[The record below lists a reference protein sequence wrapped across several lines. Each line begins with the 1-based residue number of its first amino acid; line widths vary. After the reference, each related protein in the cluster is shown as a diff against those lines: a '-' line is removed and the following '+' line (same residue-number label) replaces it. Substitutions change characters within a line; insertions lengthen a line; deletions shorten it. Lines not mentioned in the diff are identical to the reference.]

1 MTLVSRLA
9 RRARYLLRRTA
20 AEREMDDEMR
30 LHLELE
36 IEDRVRRGLSPEEAR
51 RTALVDFGGVERF
64 KEDARTARGVRP
76 VEDLVQD
83 GRYALRVLG
92 KSPGFTA
99 ASVLT
104 LAVGIAATT
113 AVFSVVNALVLRPP
127 PVREPRRLFV
137 LAEVW
142 TSGQRSNSTDMGQH
156 MYPYP
161 HYLDLREATAR
172 VFTGLAGYRYGTVSL
187 RVGDEARVLSSISAS
202 ANYFQVLGLRPALGR
217 LFSDTTE
224 RFGSAEPE
232 IVISHELWQRE
243 FSGDSAVLGRTLFVN
258 SRPFTIA
265 GVAPRGFVGTMT
277 GLVADVWLPAA
288 AGARGP
294 ADPRPGEDIRRR
306 GGSVTMFG
314 RLRPGLSVDQAVA
327 ALGVIGAN
335 VRPDQPSQQIEAMT
349 LDPIIGVPV
358 MVRGGAMGFTGM
370 LFLTAALVL
379 LIAAANIA
387 GMLLARA
394 AHRRREIAVRLALGA
409 SRGRLVR
416 QLVTESVVLCLLGGT
431 AGVLLARWLVSL
443 VPAVQPPIGVRTS
456 LDLEIDGLVLAVSLG
471 MTLAAGVFAGLTP
484 ALQST
489 RFDLLSG
496 LRGVDAGRP
505 KRRGRSRNTFVVGQ
519 LAMSL
524 VLLITAGLFTRALQR
539 ALLMDPGLDA
549 RNVVVGQL
557 NVGSHGY
564 DRARGE
570 AFYARLVERL
580 AARPEIS
587 SAALGQWTPLSL
599 GHMGQDVGLPG
610 GQRVSVTYGVADRGY
625 LETMHI
631 PIVAG
636 RTIGAADTRTS
647 TPVVIVNET
656 LARRLWPGQSPL
668 GQQLELEGPREV
680 VGVVRDGKYRSMDEQ
695 PTAYAFIP
703 FAQHYSA
710 QMTIHARARGDV
722 GAALA
727 AVRAEVASLDANIAL
742 ERPRVLST
750 DVELYSI
757 LQRVA
762 AWVIGVFGLVGLG
775 LATLGIYGV
784 IAYRVAQ
791 RTRELGIRL
800 ALGARGSDLV
810 MPVLREGLVVIG
822 TGLAIGIPAAL
833 AIGRL
838 ARGFLFGLGGAD
850 PVTFAAVP
858 LPLGGVALLASYLP
872 ARRAARVDPM
882 ISLRAE

>member
-9 RRARYLLRRTA
+9 RRMRYLLRRTA

-36 IEDRVRRGLSPEEAR
+36 IEDRVGRGLSPEEAR

-104 LAVGIAATT
+104 VAIGIAATT
-113 AVFSVVNALVLRPP
+113 AVFSVVNALLLRPP
-127 PVREPRRLFV
+127 PVPEPRRLFV
-137 LAEVW
+137 LAEMW
-142 TSGQRSNSTDMGQH
+142 KDGQRSISQSMGEH

-161 HYLDLREATAR
+161 HFLDLREATGT
-172 VFTGLAGYRYGTVSL
+172 VFSGLAGYRYGTVAM
-187 RVGDEARVLSSISAS
+187 RVGDEARVLSSIATS
-202 ANYFQVLGLRPALGR
+202 ANYFEVLGLRPALGR
-217 LFSDTTE
+217 LFSDTAE
-224 RFGSAEPE
+224 RFGNREPE
-232 IVISHELWQRE
+232 VVISHDLWQRE
-243 FSGDSAVLGRTLFVN
+243 FSGDSTVLGRTLFVD
-258 SRPFTIA
+258 SRPLTVV

-288 AGARGP
+288 ASARTP
-294 ADPRPGEDIRRR
+294 ADPRPDEDVRRR
-306 GGSVTMFG
+306 GGWVTMFG

-327 ALGVIGAN
+327 ALRVIGPN
-335 VRPDQPSQQIEAMT
+335 VPPDQPWQRIRKMT
-349 LDPIIGVPV
+349 LDPMIGVPA
-358 MVRGGAMGFTGM
+358 MARGATVGFTGM

-394 AHRRREIAVRLALGA
+394 AQRRREIAVRLALGA

-416 QLVTESVVLCLLGGT
+416 QLVTESLVLCLLGGAT
-431 AGVLLARWLVSL
+431 GVLLARWVVSL
-443 VPAVQPPIGVRTS
+443 IPAVQPPIGVRAS
-456 LDLEIDGLVLAVSLG
+456 LDPEIDGMVLAASLG
-471 MTLAAGVFAGLTP
+471 MALAAGLFAGLTP
-484 ALQST
+484 ALRST

-496 LRGVDAGRP
+496 LRGVDAGQP
-505 KRRGRSRNTFVVGQ
+505 KRRGRSRSTFVVAQ
-519 LAMSL
+519 VAMSL

-539 ALLMDPGLDA
+539 ALLTDPGLDA

-570 AFYARLVERL
+570 EFYARLVESL

-599 GHMGQDVGLPG
+599 GHMGQDVRLPD

-647 TPVVIVNET
+647 PPAVIVNET

-668 GQQLELEGPREV
+668 GQRLELEGPREV
-680 VGVVRDGKYRSMDEQ
+680 VGVVRDGKYRSLDEE

-703 FAQHYSA
+703 LAQRYSA
-710 QMTIHARARGDV
+710 QMTIHARARGDM

-727 AVRAEVASLDANIAL
+727 AIRAEVASLDANIAV
-742 ERPRVLST
+742 ERPRALST

-775 LATLGIYGV
+775 LAALGIYGV

-800 ALGARGSDLV
+800 ALGARSLDVV

-822 TGLAIGIPAAL
+822 AGIAIGVPAAL
-833 AIGRL
+833 AVARL
-838 ARGFLFGLGGAD
+838 ARGFLFGLGAAD
-850 PVTFAAVP
+850 PVTFAIV
-858 LPLGGVALLASYLP
+858 LLLLGGVALLASYLP